1 MTLGGGRNCSAFVG
15 TEVSA
20 LEVAVGITEGGVDR
34 EGEGEGEGLNEVA
47 VDSDDGTAD
56 GGVKVD

>member
-34 EGEGEGEGLNEVA
+34 EGEGEGLNEVA

>member
-1 MTLGGGRNCSAFVG
+1 M
-15 TEVSA
+15 

-34 EGEGEGEGLNEVA
+34 EGEGEGEGEGLNEVV

-56 GGVKVD
+56 GGVKFD